1 MTDSQF
7 PIPDSRVVHVA
18 AAVLRDAG
26 GRILLARR
34 THGRDLAGR
43 WEFPGG
49 KVEAGETPRAALA
62 RELREELGIEIEDA
76 VPLIAVPQA
85 YPHKRIL
92 LDVYTLDGWR
102 GRPRGLE
109 KQALAWAPAERLA
122 TYPMPPADIPV
133 VAALRDPD
141 TYLITPEPAGDR
153 ASFLRRLQ
161 RALDD
166 GIRRVQLRA
175 RTLDADA
182 LKPLAIEAAARCR
195 TAGAQLLV
203 NGEIALA
210 RALGVGV
217 HLRATQLAALEA
229 RALPPALPVA
239 ASCHDAAELRR
250 AEALGCDFAVL
261 GPVAPTP
268 GHADATPLGWPG
280 FAALREQVSLPIYAL
295 GGMRPEDI
303 AEARRHG
310 AQGIA
315 AMRALWPS

>member
-1 MTDSQF
+1 MSDRSST
-7 PIPDSRVVHVA
+7 PPVHVA

-62 RELREELGIEIEDA
+62 RELHEELGIEIEGVA
-76 VPLIAVPQA
+76 PLIAVPQA

-109 KQALAWAPAERLA
+109 KQALAWAPVETLA

-133 VAALRDPD
+133 VAALQDPES
-141 TYLITPEPAGDR
+141 YLITPEPAGDR
-153 ASFLRRLQ
+153 ADFLRRLQ

-166 GIRRVQLRA
+166 GARRVQLRV
-175 RTLDADA
+175 RTLGADA
-182 LKPLAIEAAARCR
+182 LKVLAAEVARRCHM
-195 TAGAQLLV
+195 AGAQLLV

-210 RALGVGV
+210 RELGIGV
-217 HLRATQLAALEA
+217 HLRAAQLAALET
-229 RALPPALPVA
+229 RPLPSTLPVA

-268 GHADATPLGWPG
+268 DHADATPLGWPG

-295 GGMRPEDI
+295 GGLRPEDI
-303 AEARRHG
+303 TEARRHG

-315 AMRALWPS
+315 AIRALWPT